1 MRPSLDALAI
11 HDDEWVTNELLTDP
25 ESYAALA
32 KDASL
37 ETRRRLTQL
46 VEDFWPNDGL
56 RAGVNRDGLRWTIKR
71 PVLAVLYLGPVLD
84 IPLDTQ
90 RWLEVASSGF
100 ALSEQ
105 TAWLRRHYSPA
116 AGKEACSLTFVD
128 VRTWAELL
136 DGVHEPPEA
145 EELLSVISTT
155 PLVMFAGDE
164 YLLSRIGSR
173 MAAANRMDLLE
184 RLSAQSGVFRE
195 LLEPDLAVAG
205 DTAAALNLLTGLA
218 ATIRAG
224 GDFDSLDHRWM
235 DTIRDPALLPA
246 VFACVE
252 AALAN
257 PGDGFGLSRL
267 CGVIRRIGTV
277 AAIECYDALI
287 ASSPDPRYK
296 FLRPTR
302 DEILADLLQLR
313 GQAAAKG
320 VSEVLGLP
328 LLA

>member
-1 MRPSLDALAI
+1 MRPSVDALAA
-11 HDDEWVTNELLTDP
+11 HDDEWVTNALLTDP
-25 ESYAALA
+25 GSYAALA
-32 KDASL
+32 KDASPGA
-37 ETRRRLTQL
+37 RQRLTRL
-46 VEDFWPNDGL
+46 VEDLWPSEGL
-56 RAGVNRDGLRWTIKR
+56 RAGVTRDGLRWTIKR
-71 PVLAVLYLGPVLD
+71 PVLVVLYLGPVLD

-100 ALSEQ
+100 ALSDQ
-105 TAWLRRHYSPA
+105 TAWLRRHYSSA

-136 DGVHEPPEA
+136 DGVHESPEV

-155 PLVMFAGDE
+155 PLVMFDGDE

-173 MAAANRMDLLE
+173 IAAASRVDLLE
-184 RLSAQSGVFRE
+184 CLSAQQDVFRE

-205 DTAAALNLLTGLA
+205 DTAAASNLLTGLA
-218 ATIRAG
+218 TTIRAG

-235 DTIRDPALLPA
+235 DTICDPALLPE
-246 VFACVE
+246 VFTCIE

-267 CGVIRRIGTV
+267 CGVVRRIGTV

-320 VSEVLGLP
+320 VSEVLALP
-328 LLA
+328 FLA